1 MAKLKTKKTTPKKF
15 KVLTAL
21 KSGKTVTRK
30 NAQSQFK
37 VKNLRATIFDLR
49 TNGGYNKNI
58 LTGENKDGSV
68 KYTWKN

>member
-1 MAKLKTKKTTPKKF
+1 MTKLKNKKTPKKF
-15 KVLTAL
+15 KVLSAL

-30 NAQSQFK
+30 NAKSQFD

-49 TNGGYNKNI
+49 TNGYDRNI

>member
-1 MAKLKTKKTTPKKF
+1 MTKTKKTTPKKTL
-15 KVLTAL
+15 VLKAL
-21 KSGKTVTRK
+21 KAGKTVTRK
-30 NAQSQFK
+30 NAKSQFD

-49 TNGGYNKNI
+49 ENGGYTKNI